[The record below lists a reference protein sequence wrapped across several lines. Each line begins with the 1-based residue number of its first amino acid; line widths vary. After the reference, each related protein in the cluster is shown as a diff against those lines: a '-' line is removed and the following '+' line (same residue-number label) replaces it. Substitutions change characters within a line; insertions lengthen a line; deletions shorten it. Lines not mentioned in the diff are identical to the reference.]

1 MDTPPHRVPIITTV
15 KLNRR
20 KYRSRASTFLQADL
34 AECDRMA
41 SLQVAAE
48 EAGREPAPA
57 DNEAMLANAL
67 RKMDGLI
74 GDYRCT
80 ELQQGL
86 GACWSISLLPAS
98 AVLFFCMYS

>member
-1 MDTPPHRVPIITTV
+1 
-15 KLNRR
+15 
-20 KYRSRASTFLQADL
+20 
-34 AECDRMA
+34 MA

-80 ELQQGL
+80 ELQQVL
-86 GACWSISLLPAS
+86 GACWSISLLRAS
-98 AVLFFCMYS
+98 AVIYFCMYICS